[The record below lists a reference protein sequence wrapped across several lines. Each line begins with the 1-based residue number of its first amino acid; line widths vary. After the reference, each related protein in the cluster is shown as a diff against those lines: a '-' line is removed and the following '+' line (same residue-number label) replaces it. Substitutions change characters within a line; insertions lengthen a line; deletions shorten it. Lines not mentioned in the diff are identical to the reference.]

1 MKPTAATSLSDH
13 LTALGE
19 PIRLRILRLVERE
32 ELSVGE
38 VARVVQL
45 PQSTVSRHLKVLL
58 DSGWVTRRSDGP
70 ATLFRLVSDDLPE
83 GCRGIWVA
91 VREQLSRDRLTPEV
105 REDEQRLAAVLLER
119 REDSRAYFG
128 RVAGQWDEVRNE
140 LFGTRFGPLALLGLL
155 PESWT
160 VADLGCGT
168 GNAAEL
174 LAPLVRRVVAVD
186 QSAPMLNAAR
196 KRLERFENVEYVE
209 GELTNLPLE
218 PGSTDAAVCLLVL
231 HHVAD
236 PASAM
241 AEMARILRPGGHL
254 LIADMVHHD
263 RAEYRHTMGHR
274 WLGFSEAA
282 VKAHFHAAGLEQAT
296 YRRLP
301 SDTVAKGPDLFVATG
316 RVPQIAKSDPSGPM
330 KS

>member
-1 MKPTAATSLSDH
+1 MKHAATTSLSDH
-13 LTALGE
+13 LAALGE

-38 VARVVQL
+38 VAKVVQL

-58 DSGWVTRRSDGP
+58 DTGWVSRRSEGP

-83 GCRGIWVA
+83 GCRGVWIA
-91 VREQLSRDRLTPEV
+91 VREQLGHDRLTPEV
-105 REDEQRLAAVLLER
+105 REDERRLAAVLLER

-196 KRLERFENVEYVE
+196 KRLERFENVEFVE
-209 GELTNLPLE
+209 GDLGHLPLE
-218 PGSTDAAVCLLVL
+218 SGSMDAAVCLLVL
-231 HHVAD
+231 HHMAD
-236 PASAM
+236 PAA
-241 AEMARILRPGGHL
+241 ALREMARVLRPGGIL
-254 LIADMVHHD
+254 LIADMVDHD
-263 RAEYRHTMGHR
+263 RTEYRHTMGHR
-274 WLGFSEAA
+274 WLGFSEGAA
-282 VKAHFHAAGLEQAT
+282 RAHFEAAGLGQVT

-316 RVPQIAKSDPSGPM
+316 RVAQIPKPRRAGG
-330 KS
+330 